1 MNRDDQRTCFSVS
14 EPNSARL
21 LSFQSYFLALTRPA
35 ILQSSRREWQKEGYY
50 QQWRTALN
58 RSPADWECTYLY
70 TDKGAE
76 LFYIINPMCNM
87 ADKKTFVEV
96 TPASSADIDAIVV
109 RIAIE
114 DEQKLPHLAK
124 ELQFNSSQQK
134 ESIEGTISHDY
145 HTMSRDVSSIQR
157 LIKVFYKPV

>member
-1 MNRDDQRTCFSVS
+1 
-14 EPNSARL
+14 
-21 LSFQSYFLALTRPA
+21 
-35 ILQSSRREWQKEGYY
+35 
-50 QQWRTALN
+50 
-58 RSPADWECTYLY
+58 
-70 TDKGAE
+70 
-76 LFYIINPMCNM
+76 MCNM
-87 ADKKTFVEV
+87 ADKKTLVEV
-96 TPASSADIDAIVV
+96 TPASSAEIDAIVV